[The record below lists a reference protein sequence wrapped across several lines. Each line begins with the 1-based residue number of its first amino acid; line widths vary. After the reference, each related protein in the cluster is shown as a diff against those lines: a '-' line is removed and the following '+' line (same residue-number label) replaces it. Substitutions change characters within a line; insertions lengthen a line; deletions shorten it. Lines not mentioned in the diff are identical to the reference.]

1 MKKYKVLL
9 TLFSVV
15 LMFIFLQN
23 KIDLLLE
30 NPLAGQFQFKNPA
43 LATVNNDNNNNFCVV
58 DDSGQRIVNIN
69 NDEVLGTIVGGEN
82 SNETFY
88 QCRDI
93 AIDNNNIYLINIVLE
108 NNGMQIAKENILRY
122 NAQGEFLGKIYE
134 FNYAKEH

>member
-30 NPLAGQFQFKNPA
+30 NPLAGQFQLKNRA

-58 DDSGQRIVNIN
+58 DDSGQRIVKLN
-69 NDEVLGTIVGGEN
+69 
-82 SNETFY
+82 
-88 QCRDI
+88 
-93 AIDNNNIYLINIVLE
+93 
-108 NNGMQIAKENILRY
+108 
-122 NAQGEFLGKIYE
+122 
-134 FNYAKEH
+134 

>member
-43 LATVNNDNNNNFCVV
+43 LATVNNDNNFCVV
-58 DDSGQRIVNIN
+58 DDSGQRIVKLN
-69 NDEVLGTIVGGEN
+69 
-82 SNETFY
+82 
-88 QCRDI
+88 
-93 AIDNNNIYLINIVLE
+93 
-108 NNGMQIAKENILRY
+108 
-122 NAQGEFLGKIYE
+122 
-134 FNYAKEH
+134 